1 MSPVSSHL
9 SSASSSLFLN
19 LIKFWEQSDYS
30 GFRFQ
35 YPRLKFLSRCLETKR
50 EHMSRSPPLRL
61 THVKP
66 RHVTHSPRQPA
77 STFSAK
83 VRLVREFM
91 ANLKAAGF
99 DALIMHRRHNT
110 LAMLISDFE
119 LKFKRKSKLYEE
131 FEEKFIDIVNILQYN
146 YLILEIGYQEAV
158 IQNIS
163 TIETNFTAV
172 TAADSC
178 QEYIKIF
185 RVLNKNG
192 FEIPPRLANTCAKVR
207 AWQIYVFWY
216 CIHSI
221 LLHWYVL
228 LQHAARFKIR
238 VCLMIFVAG
247 GLPCQCSEAPAT
259 QFVGDPSRQHYCCE
273 DPSRLAQHALR
284 LDAGPVRHGLA
295 HHGGAARREQSSRR
309 GGTKHHRHDQSVPR
323 HSTVPTWYS
332 RCFHERAGV
341 CIASRQLGLRV

>member
-207 AWQIYVFWY
+207 AWQIYVF
-216 CIHSI
+216 
-221 LLHWYVL
+221 
-228 LQHAARFKIR
+228 
-238 VCLMIFVAG
+238 
-247 GLPCQCSEAPAT
+247 
-259 QFVGDPSRQHYCCE
+259 
-273 DPSRLAQHALR
+273 
-284 LDAGPVRHGLA
+284 
-295 HHGGAARREQSSRR
+295 
-309 GGTKHHRHDQSVPR
+309 
-323 HSTVPTWYS
+323 
-332 RCFHERAGV
+332 
-341 CIASRQLGLRV
+341 